1 MKGRSMAGVNAAALR
16 KATNISID
24 VELLA
29 EAKSLGINISR
40 TAEQGLREAVAKKR
54 AEQWRAQNKA
64 ALEASN
70 AFVEEQGIPLSAHRK
85 F

>member
-1 MKGRSMAGVNAAALR
+1 MAGGNVTALR
-16 KATNISID
+16 KATNVSID

-54 AEQWRAQNKA
+54 AEQWRLENQA
-64 ALEASN
+64 ALDASN
-70 AFVEEQGIPLSAHRK
+70 TFVDEQGIPLSAHRK